1 MQEILICEPVIPNLP
16 LTIECFSGYFVE
28 ERVYRV
34 FLSTKEGHL
43 LIYKVTRLK
52 GDPVSKL
59 ERTIKLKTKSKIKL
73 ILKLVFEKNFL
84 RIFFCEIFF

>member
-59 ERTIKLKTKSKIKL
+59 ERTIKLKTKSKTKINFEFFF
-73 ILKLVFEKNFL
+73 LKFFFENF
-84 RIFFCEIFF
+84 F